1 MAPVRLALIGFGAI
15 GRRHADA
22 IRKTPGCE
30 LVGIAAASERRRQQ
44 ADAWQVPFFTDYR
57 RMLDETR
64 PDGVIDATPS
74 PLRLEVA
81 GAVAAHRID
90 LLVEKPVAETI
101 EAAQQLV
108 AIARDA
114 SITLLVGHHRR
125 HNPLIAEARRLV
137 AAGGLGDVKMAAV
150 LWLGQKP
157 DAYYREA
164 WRAQPGGGPLITNL
178 IHDIDTLRFILGDI
192 DRVSAFASAE
202 TRGLPFPDMLSIALR
217 FRGGTLGSIALAD
230 TVAAPW
236 VFEMTSGEDPSYPRN
251 GENQLFLAGTRA
263 SLALPQMALWR
274 HPDGGGWRT
283 PIERE
288 VLQVA
293 PEVPLERQVAHFCR
307 VVRGEEAPLVSGE
320 DALMSL
326 AVVTAITEAAR
337 VERAISPGD
346 LVRTSGASPHQDQGE
361 KA

>member
-15 GRRHADA
+15 GRRHAAA
-22 IRKTPGCE
+22 ILKTPGCE
-30 LVGIAAASERRRQQ
+30 LVGIAAASEQRREQ
-44 ADAWQVPFFTDYR
+44 ADAWRIPFFTDFCQ
-57 RMLDETR
+57 MLDQVHAE
-64 PDGVIDATPS
+64 GVIDATPS
-74 PLRLEVA
+74 ALRLEVVR
-81 GAVAAHRID
+81 AVAARELP
-90 LLVEKPVAETI
+90 LLVEKPIADTI
-101 EAAQQLV
+101 ETAQQLV
-108 AIARDA
+108 DIARGA
-114 SITLLVGHHRR
+114 SIKLLVGQHRR
-125 HNPLIAEARRLV
+125 HNRLIAEAKRLV
-137 AAGGLGDVKMAAV
+137 AAGDLGEVKLAAV

-157 DAYYREA
+157 NAYYQEA

-192 DRVSAFASAE
+192 DRVSAFASAK
-202 TRGLPFPDMLSIALR
+202 TRGLPFPDMLSISLR
-217 FRGGTLGSIALAD
+217 FQSGALGSIALAD

-251 GENQLFLAGTRA
+251 GENQLFLAGTSA

-283 PIERE
+283 TIERRFVE
-288 VLQVA
+288 VEQA
-293 PEVPLERQVAHFCR
+293 VPLESQIAHFCR
-307 VVRGEEAPLVSGE
+307 VVRGEETPIVSGE

-346 LVRTSGASPHQDQGE
+346 LVRRLAAPLKQDQGE
-361 KA
+361 RV

>member
-1 MAPVRLALIGFGAI
+1 LALIGFGAI

-30 LVGIAAASERRRQQ
+30 LVGIAAASERRRAQ
-44 ADAWQVPFFTDYR
+44 ADAWQVPFFTDFR
-57 RMLDETR
+57 RMLDEVR
-64 PDGVIDATPS
+64 ADGVIDATPS
-74 PLRLEVA
+74 ALRLEIVR
-81 GAVAAHRID
+81 AVAARGLD
-90 LLVEKPVAETI
+90 LLVEKPIADTI
-101 EAAQQLV
+101 ETALQMV
-108 AIARDA
+108 NIAREA
-114 SITLLVGHHRR
+114 SIKLIVGQHRR
-125 HNPLIAEARRLV
+125 HNPLIAEAKRLV
-137 AAGGLGDVKMAAV
+137 RAGDLGDVKMAAV

-157 DAYYREA
+157 DVYYQEA

-192 DRVSAFASAE
+192 DRVSAFASAK
-202 TRGLPFPDMLSIALR
+202 TRGLPFPDMLSISLR
-217 FRGGTLGSIALAD
+217 FQSGALGSIALAD

-283 PIERE
+283 PIERRFVE
-288 VLQVA
+288 VEPA
-293 PEVPLERQVAHFCR
+293 VPLERQIAHFCR
-307 VVRGEEAPLVSGE
+307 VVRREETPIVSGD

-326 AVVTAITEAAR
+326 AVVTAIAEAAR
-337 VERAISPGD
+337 VEHAISPGE
-346 LVRTSGASPHQDQGE
+346 LVRRVGASLNRNQGE
-361 KA
+361 KV